1 MTPLIYIN
9 HFCRTTEIPLVDCE
23 VSLQLKWPKNCILAA
38 STAANQNPGFHINAA
53 KDVLAVTLP
62 AQENIKLLKQLESG
76 FKRIINWNKYLHKT
90 SNQAQNR
97 YLDFLIVTSFQG
109 VSRLFVLSFKNDAG
123 RESRKQYYLPT
134 MEKKIITLWS
144 MEKNYLISQ

>member
-38 STAANQNPGFHINAA
+38 STAANQNPGFHINDA

-76 FKRIINWNKYLHKT
+76 FKRIIHWNKYLHKT

-109 VSRLFVLSFKNDAG
+109 VSRLFVLSFKNDDG
-123 RESRKQYYLPT
+123 RQSRKQYYLPT